1 MALRLRRG
9 TDAERLLITPIE
21 GELIYTTD
29 TKLLY
34 IGDGTTAGGT
44 LVTGAGGGGSTT
56 LAALTD
62 TDLTGATNNDV
73 LTFNAGTNKWESV
86 AVPGVGV
93 LELSDLSN
101 VNTTGLVSDD
111 LLLYDGL
118 NFVPKTIQEI
128 VGVGG
133 QLSINITGNATGA
146 HAGTLDG
153 DLTGSVFGDDSTL
166 LVDGINN
173 TLIAGNI
180 SISSNGIDVSNAA
193 GLAIT
198 TTNAVNIFA
207 DALNLNAIGDGT
219 LGGSDQQFR
228 QRVAKNSIENP
239 EAFTFDEVYPFIQTQ
254 IWDGADWNTNI
265 NIVGQVDSNTGDV
278 VQPGKITIA
287 VKAADSADIPGV
299 QFGFINLTFNSR
311 GVLEAP
317 TFKSTGYSST
327 AVRDA
332 AHPTPTAGMIL
343 FNAETQKFQGYVDDT
358 GLAGG
363 GASNSTP
370 GWIDLN

>member
-9 TDAERLLITPIE
+9 TDAERLLITPVE

-34 IGDGTTAGGT
+34 AGDGSTAGGT
-44 LVTGAGGGGSTT
+44 LVAGAGGGGSTT
-56 LAALTD
+56 LDALTD
-62 TDLTGATNNDV
+62 TDLTGAVGDDV
-73 LTFNAGTNKWESV
+73 LTYNSGTNKWEAV
-86 AVPGVGV
+86 AIPGVGV

-173 TLIAGNI
+173 AITADSLNTGLITSPDGLEIRSGNSSTITVRGVTGGATNGAYQNFRTSRGTLEAPVNTQAGDFIGGWNIAGWYD
-180 SISSNGIDVSNAA
+180 GEYKAA
-193 GLAIT
+193 ARITTRWDAGATLTVDNPGSAIVLVTNDNSTGFNYAYLDSAGTWVAPTLQTGTHADPTARDAAIT
-198 TTNAVNIFA
+198 TPA
-207 DALNLNAIGDGT
+207 
-219 LGGSDQQFR
+219 
-228 QRVAKNSIENP
+228 
-239 EAFTFDEVYPFIQTQ
+239 
-254 IWDGADWNTNI
+254 
-265 NIVGQVDSNTGDV
+265 
-278 VQPGKITIA
+278 
-287 VKAADSADIPGV
+287 
-299 QFGFINLTFNSR
+299 
-311 GVLEAP
+311 
-317 TFKSTGYSST
+317 
-327 AVRDA
+327 
-332 AHPTPTAGMIL
+332 AGMIVFL
-343 FNAETQKFQGYVDDT
+343 TDSTGASGAAKHQGYD
-358 GLAGG
+358 G
-363 GASNSTP
+363 SSWN
-370 GWIDLN
+370 DLY